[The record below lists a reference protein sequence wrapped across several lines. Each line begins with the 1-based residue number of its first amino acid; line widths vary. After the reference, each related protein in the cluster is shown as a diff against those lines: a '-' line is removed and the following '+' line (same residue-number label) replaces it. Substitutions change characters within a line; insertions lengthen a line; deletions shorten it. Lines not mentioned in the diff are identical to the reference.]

1 MEHDLFDG
9 AICAASDLTAR
20 VKADLVAA
28 MKSLAQADSRCRA
41 AEAAGVP
48 LTLGMRHERASC
60 RQLVASLRRLLA
72 GMPTIAGGRHAA
84 SA

>member
-20 VKADLVAA
+20 VKADLVTA

-41 AEAAGVP
+41 AEAAGSP
-48 LTLGMRHERASC
+48 LTLGMRHERSSC

-72 GMPTIAGGRHAA
+72 GMPTITGGRHAA